1 MKCATSCILAG
12 AFIFASIFV
21 SLRVNKKTLS
31 SPLFQLLSNENKT
44 RYIKIAN
51 ERKNIYFKG
60 FGLGFFISL
69 LVLYVLNNKKNK
81 ITKLTN
87 ICFVLAT
94 SFTVNYFFYILHPK
108 SDYMILH
115 LEDKKQREA
124 WLHNYRS
131 MQLNCHVGH
140 LLGTISVSLFLS
152 SFKKSNV
159 NPCMFI
165 DSCGTSNLSG
175 LTK

>member
-60 FGLGFFISL
+60 FGLGFFLSL
-69 LVLYVLNNKKNK
+69 LVLYILNNKKNK

-108 SDYMILH
+108 SDYMVKH
-115 LEDKKQREA
+115 LNSQDEKNA
-124 WLHNYRS
+124 WLKIYKTMQFNYH
-131 MQLNCHVGH
+131 LGFVLGLVGMIFV
-140 LLGTISVSLFLS
+140 GN
-152 SFKKSNV
+152 SF
-159 NPCMFI
+159 C
-165 DSCGTSNLSG
+165 
-175 LTK
+175 